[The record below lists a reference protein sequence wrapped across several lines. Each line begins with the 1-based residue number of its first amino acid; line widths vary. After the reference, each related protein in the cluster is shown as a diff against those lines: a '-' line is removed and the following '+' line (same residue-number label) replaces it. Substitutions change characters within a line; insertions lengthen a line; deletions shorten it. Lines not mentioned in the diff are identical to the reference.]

1 MTGSMPGVGFCCY
14 DWLVAKNV
22 KGRMANIAGGEEPI
36 AWCDWLLR
44 AWIGAKVVWN
54 LTPFSFFISR

>member
-1 MTGSMPGVGFCCY
+1 VALTRDILSVELAKVENGWLWRSGMTGSMPGVGFCCY

-36 AWCDWLLR
+36 AWCD
-44 AWIGAKVVWN
+44 
-54 LTPFSFFISR
+54 